1 MVHPNKNQRITLEKI
16 KEHPFYLGI
25 SEHTPTLKETL
36 AKINSELNHFQAQE
50 SSEMQSK
57 VQIQHKQQHI
67 FHFF

>member
-50 SSEMQSK
+50 SSEMQTE
-57 VQIQHKQQHI
+57 
-67 FHFF
+67 